1 MNQITLSI
9 TAFLLLILWSAVTIA
24 LTITLVGI
32 FVLFMMGE
40 DGGWYNLPHQIIDR
54 TINPK
59 P

>member
-1 MNQITLSI
+1 MILSI

-40 DGGWYNLPHQIIDR
+40 DGWYNLPYQIIDR

>member
-9 TAFLLLILWSAVTIA
+9 TAFLLLTLWSVVTIA

-32 FVLFMMGE
+32 IVLYTME
-40 DGGWYNLPHQIIDR
+40 DCGWFTLPHQIIDR
-54 TINPK
+54 TINRK

>member
-9 TAFLLLILWSAVTIA
+9 TAFLLLTLWSVVTIV

-32 FVLFMMGE
+32 FVLVTMG
-40 DGGWYNLPHQIIDR
+40 DYGWFKLPYQIIDR
-54 TINPK
+54 TINPM

>member
-24 LTITLVGI
+24 LTITIVGI
-32 FVLFMMGE
+32 FVLYNME
-40 DGGWYNLPHQIIDR
+40 DGGWFILPYEIIDR
-54 TINPK
+54 IINPK

>member
-32 FVLFMMGE
+32 IVLYMME
-40 DGGWYNLPHQIIDR
+40 DYGWFTLPHQIIDR

>member
-24 LTITLVGI
+24 LTITIVGLLV
-32 FVLFMMGE
+32 LDNME
-40 DGGWYNLPHQIIDR
+40 DDGWYRLPYQIIDR

>member
-32 FVLFMMGE
+32 FVLYTME
-40 DGGWYNLPHQIIDR
+40 DGGWFILPHEIIDR
-54 TINPK
+54 IINPK

>member
-32 FVLFMMGE
+32 FVLYMM
-40 DGGWYNLPHQIIDR
+40 DDSGWYNLPHQIIDR